1 MELDFVHPENNQG
14 MLVLKG
20 SEILVGQEVVDAITI
35 IRPLEDVEDFRQ
47 GRIKARLLA
56 DRTGIRISLPAAP
69 AFLIEAKD
77 INALYELDGRNACA
91 ATKRAHDI
99 VATDIQAD
107 DERRVRHIVAYFPE
121 GITCSNRLFNDGM
134 HGNDLKTYL
143 QVYKNTVLSKGKR
156 IASPKP
162 LVHWKLVLETGRTRR
177 TAPASGKESY
187 DKDLDDAI
195 GKMEDLGK

>member
-1 MELDFVHPENNQG
+1 LVSAIVATLFLLLPAHHLSCLLYYLSEPHEMELDFVHPENNQG

-99 VATDIQAD
+99 VATDIQVD
-107 DERRVRHIVAYFPE
+107 DEHQIRHIIAYFLE
-121 GITCSNRLFNDGM
+121 GITCSNSM
-134 HGNDLKTYL
+134 M
-143 QVYKNTVLSKGKR
+143 
-156 IASPKP
+156 AC
-162 LVHWKLVLETGRTRR
+162 
-177 TAPASGKESY
+177 
-187 DKDLDDAI
+187 
-195 GKMEDLGK
+195 MEMI